1 MKRLRTVSIAFAW
14 LVMGSSAIAQ
24 EHLSVRCVTKEPNEL
39 ERGRIEQEIARNREV
54 RQSVGLFLS
63 PTTVSVYVHI
73 IEGSTPS
80 DVSDSD
86 VSAQIAVLNNAYA
99 GMGFTFKVVRTD
111 RTSNAA
117 WYVMSPGSTTEAAAK
132 AYLRRGTAADLN
144 LYIANPGGGITGWA
158 SFPSSYAKNPT
169 DDGVVLLYS
178 TLPGGS
184 TAPYNEGDIATHEVG
199 HWLGLYHTFQGGCKG
214 RGDLVGDTPAEAS
227 PAFGCPV
234 GRDTCTQRKDA
245 GLDPIHNFMN
255 YSDDACMFEFT
266 AGQAAQAQ
274 AAWDAYRAGK

>member
-1 MKRLRTVSIAFAW
+1 MTRLRTVGIAFAC

-24 EHLSVRCVTKEPNEL
+24 EHLSLRCVTKEPNEL
-39 ERGRIEQEIARNREV
+39 ERGRIDQEIARNREG
-54 RQSVGLFLS
+54 RQSVGLFFS
-63 PTTVSVYVHI
+63 PTTVNVYVHI
-73 IEGSTPS
+73 IEGSAPG

-86 VSAQIAVLNNAYA
+86 INAQIAVLNNAYA
-99 GMGFTFKVVRTD
+99 GTGFSFKVVRID
-111 RTSNAA
+111 RTGNAA
-117 WYVMSPGSTTEAAAK
+117 WYVMSPGSTAEAEAK
-132 AYLRRGTAADLN
+132 AFLRRGTAADLN
-144 LYIANPGGGITGWA
+144 LYIANPGAGLTGWA

-169 DDGVVLLYS
+169 DDGVVLLFS

-214 RGDLVGDTPAEAS
+214 RGDFVSDTPAEAS

-234 GRDTCTQRKDA
+234 SRDTCTAKKDA

-266 AGQAAQAQ
+266 AGQAVQAQ
-274 AAWDAYRAGK
+274 GAWDAYRAGK